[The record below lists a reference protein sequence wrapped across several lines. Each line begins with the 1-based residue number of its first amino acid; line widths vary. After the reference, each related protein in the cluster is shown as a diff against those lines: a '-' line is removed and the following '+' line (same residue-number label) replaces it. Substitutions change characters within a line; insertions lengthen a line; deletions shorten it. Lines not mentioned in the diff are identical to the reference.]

1 MTGSRM
7 FEMYKKENP
16 GFLEKMGF
24 KGEID
29 FLYDMGHYL
38 EELFND

>member
-7 FEMYKKENP
+7 FEMYKKENQ
-16 GFLEKMGF
+16 GFMDKMMF
-24 KGEID
+24 EGESD
-29 FLYDMGHYL
+29 SLYDMGHYL